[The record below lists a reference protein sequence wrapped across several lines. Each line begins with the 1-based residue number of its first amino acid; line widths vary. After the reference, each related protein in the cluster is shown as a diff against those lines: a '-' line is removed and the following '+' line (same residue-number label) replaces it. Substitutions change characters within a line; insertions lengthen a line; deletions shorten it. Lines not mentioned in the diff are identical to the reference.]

1 MWHSRMKWE
10 NITVEILLVTFLT
23 YEGGLR
29 KKIYGNPISSE
40 NTHLLTMFK
49 SDVAG

>member
-1 MWHSRMKWE
+1 MWHSLMKWE

-29 KKIYGNPISSE
+29 KKIYGNPTTSE
-40 NTHLLTMFK
+40 NPHLLTVFM